1 MQCNVRRKLL
11 LPRWYFARIDNLHGY
26 RRMIFSQIIND
37 REPGNPE
44 PHDDHM
50 LYALPTVH

>member
-1 MQCNVRRKLL
+1 M
-11 LPRWYFARIDNLHGY
+11 PRWCFARIDNLHGY

-44 PHDDHM
+44 PYDDHM